1 MAGES
6 EQRQRTWGRAIPEI
20 AGIVLLFAASGA
32 WPTPD
37 VNEAVYVSMAR
48 HLADPAWGA
57 DEFFLDAPDAHGV
70 FAILFGPLA
79 AAVPLETAAWIGRVA
94 GWLAL
99 AIGFR
104 LAVAPV
110 ITGTLPRL
118 VAAAIF
124 ALALRHTT
132 AAGEWMIGG
141 CEAKVFAWAFV
152 LAAVGDV
159 ARGRWPRAWTFA
171 GAATALHPIVG
182 GWAMVAIVLARAFAA
197 RASDPVAVPRG
208 ALAWSAL
215 LAGAALAAWGIV
227 PALGLNAGATAAE
240 RAQGSFIYVVERL
253 PHHLL
258 PRTFAGGMVAR
269 HLLAIVVWWLL
280 ERLTPA
286 TPERRRIAALAWAA
300 LAISAFG
307 WCIAWTEPVARDVA
321 LGLLRFYWFRLADV
335 VVPFALA
342 VAATAV
348 LADDAACAAVA
359 AGRTGWLRAAV
370 AVALV
375 ADVAAQ
381 SAHWPLPGRTGLQPR
396 ADSQV
401 VAAEWRDVCEW
412 VCDHVPAGSR
422 FLTPRGAAS
431 FTWRTGLPE
440 VVSWKNSPQDARSL
454 IEWRR
459 RFVDCFS
466 RDGSL
471 TMVERSPAAFGAER
485 LRDVAARYAA
495 DHAIVPTDLPCAEPL
510 PFERLYANA
519 AYAVYRLPPA
529 DVTGAR
535 SASPP

>member
-1 MAGES
+1 
-6 EQRQRTWGRAIPEI
+6 
-20 AGIVLLFAASGA
+20 
-32 WPTPD
+32 
-37 VNEAVYVSMAR
+37 
-48 HLADPAWGA
+48 
-57 DEFFLDAPDAHGV
+57 
-70 FAILFGPLA
+70 
-79 AAVPLETAAWIGRVA
+79 
-94 GWLAL
+94 
-99 AIGFR
+99 
-104 LAVAPV
+104 
-110 ITGTLPRL
+110 
-118 VAAAIF
+118 
-124 ALALRHTT
+124 
-132 AAGEWMIGG
+132 
-141 CEAKVFAWAFV
+141 
-152 LAAVGDV
+152 
-159 ARGRWPRAWTFA
+159 
-171 GAATALHPIVG
+171 
-182 GWAMVAIVLARAFAA
+182 
-197 RASDPVAVPRG
+197 
-208 ALAWSAL
+208 
-215 LAGAALAAWGIV
+215 
-227 PALGLNAGATAAE
+227 
-240 RAQGSFIYVVERL
+240 
-253 PHHLL
+253 
-258 PRTFAGGMVAR
+258 
-269 HLLAIVVWWLL
+269 
-280 ERLTPA
+280 
-286 TPERRRIAALAWAA
+286 
-300 LAISAFG
+300 
-307 WCIAWTEPVARDVA
+307 VA